1 MLLFACSLE
10 DGRSTADFMLSQ
22 KTKPAEKFALSRPKC
37 LKQQEPTQ
45 GAAVELL
52 SWQVFPFNKRIAGNQ
67 VATSFMIPCQYG
79 FDVWGLDLV
88 VGLKLHRTIED
99 AA

>member
-1 MLLFACSLE
+1 MN
-10 DGRSTADFMLSQ
+10 
-22 KTKPAEKFALSRPKC
+22 PAEKFSLSRPER

-45 GAAVELL
+45 GAAAELL
-52 SWQVFPFNKRIAGNQ
+52 SWQVLQSDKRIAGNQ

-79 FDVWGLDLV
+79 LDVWGLDLV